1 MAARIAST
9 GSPGRS
15 SRAEAARPTEIRAV
29 VFDLDGVLLDTEP
42 ILRRVDEE
50 TMTPDE
56 MRRRRG
62 LRRVAIGVALI
73 IAVIVFTIIIMPL
86 YYR

>member
-1 MAARIAST
+1 M
-9 GSPGRS
+9 
-15 SRAEAARPTEIRAV
+15 RP
-29 VFDLDGVLLDTEP
+29 D
-42 ILRRVDEE
+42 
-50 TMTPDE
+50 DE

-62 LRRVAIGVALI
+62 MWRIAIGIALI

>member
-1 MAARIAST
+1 MR
-9 GSPGRS
+9 
-15 SRAEAARPTEIRAV
+15 
-29 VFDLDGVLLDTEP
+29 
-42 ILRRVDEE
+42 
-50 TMTPDE
+50 PDE

-73 IAVIVFTIIIMPL
+73 IAVIVFTIIILPL